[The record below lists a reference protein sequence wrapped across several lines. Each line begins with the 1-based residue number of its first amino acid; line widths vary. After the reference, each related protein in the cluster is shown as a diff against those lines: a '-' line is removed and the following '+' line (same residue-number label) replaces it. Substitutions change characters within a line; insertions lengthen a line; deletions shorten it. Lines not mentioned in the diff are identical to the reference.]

1 MSSREEKASFLGKAI
16 LRGLHCRRRHFSPG
30 APGRSCPFH
39 ALPVLQP
46 LTRTRRDGWKR
57 RRPRT
62 EAWGV
67 GEEEGQQEGLDEVN
81 EILALGIK
89 GIFLL
94 HQLDSQPRRGLPPQ
108 PDPPGQGLSLADP
121 FILSSVTASVYH
133 PDLENWDPSGCHP
146 YAQTRRGSLALMRP
160 LPPLRALSILGA
172 FSLVLYCLDVSFPSL
187 CAHQRLSVSPMPLL
201 LPLHRVSSSRLSF

>member
-1 MSSREEKASFLGKAI
+1 MCYYCKEKEKKVILSSREEKASFLGKAI

-94 HQLDSQPRRGLPPQ
+94 HQLDSQPRRGSLHSQILLGKDCPWRIPSSSPLSQ
-108 PDPPGQGLSLADP
+108 PVFTTQTWRTGTPPGVTPMPRLAGVHWP
-121 FILSSVTASVYH
+121 SCVPSH
-133 PDLENWDPSGCHP
+133 PSGLC
-146 YAQTRRGSLALMRP
+146 
-160 LPPLRALSILGA
+160 
-172 FSLVLYCLDVSFPSL
+172 PSL
-187 CAHQRLSVSPMPLL
+187 EPSH
-201 LPLHRVSSSRLSF
+201 